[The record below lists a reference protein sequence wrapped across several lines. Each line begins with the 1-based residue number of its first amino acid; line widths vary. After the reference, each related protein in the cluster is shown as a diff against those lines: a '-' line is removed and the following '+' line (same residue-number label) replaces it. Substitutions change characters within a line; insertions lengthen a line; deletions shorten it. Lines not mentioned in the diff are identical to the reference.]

1 MPLLL
6 FSTILIETLNLKNDK
21 WFRYPV
27 KDRRAL
33 AVYPMV
39 LFYFIISWLVITYTG

>member
-1 MPLLL
+1 MVTLLA
-6 FSTILIETLNLKNDK
+6 FGWSSKAAMSFIGDTAPE
-21 WFRYPV
+21 
-27 KDRRAL
+27 DRRAL